1 MSSAHRIASVRY
13 RFLIAACISPWI
25 ALLAGCGSGEPF
37 SYVPAKGTVTYED
50 GTIIPAPRLRI
61 TFVSINPPTA
71 GDEKIF
77 APKGKADVN
86 NGDGKNTDGHFEDVT
101 SHKFGD
107 GLLAGKH
114 KVLIVP
120 IDANQRPLE
129 GVVPPEY
136 REVDKTP
143 LVVDTAEQ
151 PFVIKVKKPAG
162 GVKPMPTGAPGRSP
176 GRPM

>member
-1 MSSAHRIASVRY
+1 MSSVHRIALVCY
-13 RFLIAACISPWI
+13 RFLVVACVSPFIAS
-25 ALLAGCGSGEPF
+25 LAGCGSGEPF
-37 SYVPAKGTVTYED
+37 SYVPVKGTVTYED
-50 GTIIPAPRLRI
+50 GTVIPAPRLKL
-61 TFVSINPPTA
+61 TFVAIDPPTA

-86 NGDGKNTDGHFEDVT
+86 NGDGKNTDGHFDDVT

-107 GLLAGKH
+107 GLLPGKH

-120 IDANQRPLE
+120 IDASERRLD

-136 REVDKTP
+136 GEVDKTP
-143 LVVDTAEQ
+143 IVVNTAEQ
-151 PFVIKVKKPAG
+151 PFVIKIKKPAG
-162 GVKPMPTGAPGRSP
+162 GVKPMPTGGGRSA

>member
-1 MSSAHRIASVRY
+1 MSSVHRIALVRY
-13 RFLIAACISPWI
+13 RFLLSACISPFI
-25 ALLAGCGSGEPF
+25 ASLAGCGSGEPF

-50 GTIIPAPRLRI
+50 GTLIPAPRLRL
-61 TFVSINPPTA
+61 TFIAVDPPTA

-77 APKGKADVN
+77 APKGKGDVV

-107 GLLAGKH
+107 GLLPGKH

-120 IDANQRPLE
+120 IDANERRLE

-136 REVDKTP
+136 GEVNKTP
-143 LVVDTAEQ
+143 VIVDTAEQ

-162 GVKPMPTGAPGRSP
+162 GVKPMPIGAGR
-176 GRPM
+176 GTARPM